1 MFPWQKKELPAAQTK
16 AAADSAFGLPEEPQ
30 CPAVEALVGAGEAGS
45 LAKWWGWAAGRDGY
59 SSAVIGERVCTGP
72 QRRAE
77 RDQSQDRVG
86 RHLPLWQ

>member
-45 LAKWWGWAAGRDGY
+45 LAKWWGWAAGSDGY
-59 SSAVIGERVCTGP
+59 SSAVIGERVK
-72 QRRAE
+72 E
-77 RDQSQDRVG
+77 KG
-86 RHLPLWQ
+86 RKGSKPGQGGTAFAFAAMNT